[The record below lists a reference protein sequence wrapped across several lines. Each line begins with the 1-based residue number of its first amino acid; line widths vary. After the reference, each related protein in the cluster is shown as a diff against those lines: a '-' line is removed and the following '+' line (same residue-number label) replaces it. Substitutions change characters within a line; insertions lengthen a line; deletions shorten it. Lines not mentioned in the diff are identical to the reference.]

1 MLFAIVMELICRE
14 FWVVYVG
21 NRCVYDLAVIVDSEE
36 EVIRKLNVLKGLFG
50 NERIEGEFI
59 NDQANDWRRNA

>member
-1 MLFAIVMELICRE
+1 MELICRE

-36 EVIRKLNVLKGLFG
+36 EVIRKLNVLKGLRV
-50 NERIEGEFI
+50 NLSMTKQMIGEEMH
-59 NDQANDWRRNA
+59 NTPCP

>member
-1 MLFAIVMELICRE
+1 M
-14 FWVVYVG
+14 VYVG